1 MSLREY
7 LETYKSVAKIY
18 LEEYVD
24 SNNSNKIALFQSI
37 KSIPREYL
45 DYEVISWNYVLEVV
59 DMQKILMIP
68 VAKLK
73 MERGWLNEVGG
84 IHRVK

>member
-24 SNNSNKIALFQSI
+24 SNNSNKIALFQNL
-37 KSIPREYL
+37 KSIPNEYL
-45 DYEVISWNYVLEVV
+45 DYEVVTWSYIPEIV
-59 DMQKILMIP
+59 DMQRITMIP

-73 MERGWLNEVGG
+73 VERG
-84 IHRVK
+84 

>member
-24 SNNSNKIALFQSI
+24 SNNSNKIALFQNL
-37 KSIPREYL
+37 KSIPNEYL
-45 DYEVISWNYVLEVV
+45 DYEVVTWSYVPEVV
-59 DMQKILMIP
+59 DMQGITMIP

-73 MERGWLNEVGG
+73 MERG
-84 IHRVK
+84 

>member
-1 MSLREY
+1 MFLKEY

-37 KSIPREYL
+37 KSIPSEYL
-45 DYEVISWNYVLEVV
+45 DYEVISWSYVPEVV
-59 DMQKILMIP
+59 DMQGIAMIP

-73 MERGWLNEVGG
+73 MERG
-84 IHRVK
+84 

>member
-1 MSLREY
+1 MMFLREY

-18 LEEYVD
+18 LEEYID

-37 KSIPREYL
+37 KSIPSEYL
-45 DYEVISWNYVLEVV
+45 DYEVISWSYVPEIV
-59 DMQKILMIP
+59 DMQGIAMIP

-73 MERGWLNEVGG
+73 MERG
-84 IHRVK
+84 

>member
-24 SNNSNKIALFQSI
+24 SNNSNKIALFQNL
-37 KSIPREYL
+37 KSIPSEYL
-45 DYEVISWNYVLEVV
+45 EYEVISWSYIPEIV
-59 DMQKILMIP
+59 DMQRITMIP

-73 MERGWLNEVGG
+73 MERG
-84 IHRVK
+84 

>member
-1 MSLREY
+1 MFLKEY

-37 KSIPREYL
+37 KSIPSEYL
-45 DYEVISWNYVLEVV
+45 DYEVISWSYVPEII
-59 DMQKILMIP
+59 DMQGIAMIP

-73 MERGWLNEVGG
+73 MERG
-84 IHRVK
+84 

>member
-37 KSIPREYL
+37 KSIPSEYL
-45 DYEVISWNYVLEVV
+45 DYEVIAWSYVPEVV
-59 DMQKILMIP
+59 DMQGIAMIP

-73 MERGWLNEVGG
+73 IERG
-84 IHRVK
+84 

>member
-7 LETYKSVAKIY
+7 LEMYKSVAKIY

-37 KSIPREYL
+37 KSIPSEYL
-45 DYEVISWNYVLEVV
+45 NYEVVSWSYVPEIV
-59 DMQKILMIP
+59 DMQGIAMIP

-73 MERGWLNEVGG
+73 MERG
-84 IHRVK
+84 